1 VREGEGKE
9 GVREQ
14 ESARVL
20 DYSQGT
26 KLGQNK
32 WDKGGTNKK
41 QNAQSLGKIKGIRMN
56 KQKQKK
62 MHKT

>member
-1 VREGEGKE
+1 MRNQQQYERLTEHYGIVREGEGKE

-32 WDKGGTNKK
+32 WDKGGTNK
-41 QNAQSLGKIKGIRMN
+41 N
-56 KQKQKK
+56 K
-62 MHKT
+62 MHKAWAK

>member
-32 WDKGGTNKK
+32 WDKVGTNK
-41 QNAQSLGKIKGIRMN
+41 N
-56 KQKQKK
+56 K
-62 MHKT
+62 MHEAWAK